1 MDGLQT
7 NSTCPACDGVFDV
20 AYPPFDLPLDQKA
33 GINACTGCGLAQRE
47 PGVAFDFTNLAA
59 CHYMDDWKALDL
71 SGSSFK
77 FERMLE
83 AARELTPWV
92 VKTGPWDKHVLDV
105 GSGPGYFLFHCRA
118 NGWKVSG
125 VDPWKEIAAWGAKHL
140 NLDIEAARIEDSAV
154 ADNSQEVVTALDVIS
169 FTEDPVA
176 FLKACRAKLKPG
188 GLLMVSTP
196 NFDSA
201 ARHEHG
207 SAWPSLSANV
217 RRWFFSPK
225 SLERAA
231 RAAGFGACRVQ
242 LAGGEQGDEEL
253 LFYAQSPFKAAI
265 SWDDIAEKTP
275 SDNMLPPLDR
285 KSVNESLLNT
295 QQKHW
300 RDNGYLILR
309 NFIPPEVV
317 DAYCRV
323 REKVSAPGGWDD
335 ETPYME
341 IREIRDLCL
350 YQPLVKT
357 LASLIGEE
365 MVMNLNL
372 TGWKTT
378 QRDWHQDDYLN
389 PDEVRGRYVACWFA
403 LDTITPDSGPF
414 QFVPGSHKWPHIKKS
429 KILNFVPEEVRET
442 RAWPIHSERVLT
454 PFFEEKIAAENLE
467 KVEFTAEKGDVL
479 IWHARL
485 LHRGTVAKN
494 PDRLRKAIIS
504 HYTALDAMKHYGA
517 VERWDTGGLYFVE
530 AKKRVPDPARLV
542 ETL

>member
-1 MDGLQT
+1 METAQA
-7 NSTCPACDGVFDV
+7 CPSCGGQFDL
-20 AYPPFDLPLDQKA
+20 AYPTFDIPLGQKVA
-33 GINACTGCGLAQRE
+33 INSCNDCGLAQRD
-47 PGVAFDFTNLAA
+47 PAVAFDFTHLGAE
-59 CHYMDDWKALDL
+59 HYLDNWKALEL
-71 SGSSFK
+71 SGLSFK
-77 FERMLE
+77 FDRMLE
-83 AARELTPWV
+83 AARDLTPWV
-92 VKTGPWDKHVLDV
+92 VKTGPWDKHILDV
-105 GSGPGYFLFHCRA
+105 GSGPGYFLFHARA
-118 NGWKVSG
+118 HGWKIQG
-125 VDPWKEIAAWGAKHL
+125 VDPWQEIADWGTKHL
-140 NLDIEAARIEDSAV
+140 DTSIESARIEDSKLGENAY
-154 ADNSQEVVTALDVIS
+154 EVVTALDVIS
-169 FTEDPVA
+169 FTDNPIE
-176 FLKACRAKLKPG
+176 FLKACRSKLKPG
-188 GLLMVSTP
+188 GLLMISTP
-196 NFDSA
+196 NY
-201 ARHEHG
+201 G
-207 SAWPSLSANV
+207 SEIRKEKGTEWPSLAANV
-217 RRWFFSPK
+217 RRWFFSPE

-242 LAGGEQGDEEL
+242 LAGGAGGDEEL
-253 LFYAQSPFKAAI
+253 LFYSQNPHKASI
-265 SWDDIAEKTP
+265 SWSDISEETP

-285 KSVNESLLNT
+285 RDVDTNLLND

-300 RDNGYLILR
+300 RENGYLILR
-309 NFIPPEVV
+309 NFIPEDVV
-317 DAYCRV
+317 DAYCRI
-323 REKVSAPGGWDD
+323 RERLSSDGGWDD

-341 IREIRDLCL
+341 IKEIRDLCL
-350 YQPLVKT
+350 HKPLVDT
-357 LASLIGEE
+357 LHSLIGEE

-429 KILNFVPEEVRET
+429 KILNFVPEEVRQT

-504 HYTALDAMKHYGA
+504 HYTALDAMKHYGP

-530 AKKRVPDPARLV
+530 GKKREADPARVV

>member
-1 MDGLQT
+1 MNPAQQ
-7 NSTCPACDGVFDV
+7 CPACGGAFETAYAAFDI
-20 AYPPFDLPLDQKA
+20 PLGQKA
-33 GINACTGCGLAQRE
+33 GINACNTCGLAQRD
-47 PGVAFDFTNLAA
+47 PGIAFDFTHLGAE
-59 CHYMDDWKALDL
+59 HYLDDWKALEL
-71 SGSSFK
+71 SGLSFK
-77 FERMLE
+77 FDRMMD
-83 AARELTPWV
+83 AARDLTPWV

-105 GSGPGYFLFHCRA
+105 GSGPGYFLFHARA
-118 NGWKVSG
+118 HGWKVQG
-125 VDPWKEIAAWGAKHL
+125 VDPWKEIAAWGTKHL
-140 NLDIEAARIEDSAV
+140 NIPVEPVRIEDSELPG
-154 ADNSQEVVTALDVIS
+154 NKYEVVTALDVIS
-169 FTEDPVA
+169 FTDDPVA

-196 NFDSA
+196 NY
-201 ARHEHG
+201 G
-207 SAWPSLSANV
+207 SEIRKEKGPEWPSLAANV
-217 RRWFFSPK
+217 RRWFFTPE
-225 SLERAA
+225 SLERTA
-231 RAAGFGACRVQ
+231 RDAGFGACRAQ
-242 LAGGEQGDEEL
+242 LAGGEGGDEEL
-253 LFYAQSPFKAAI
+253 LFYAQNPHKASI
-265 SWDDIAEKTP
+265 SWSDISEETP

-285 KSVNESLLNT
+285 RQVDTGLLT
-295 QQKHW
+295 DQQKHW
-300 RDNGYLILR
+300 RENGYLILR
-309 NFIPPEVV
+309 NFIPEDVV

-323 REKVSAPGGWDD
+323 RERISADGGWDD

-350 YQPLVKT
+350 HKPLVDT
-357 LASLIGEE
+357 LNSLIGEE

-414 QFVPGSHKWPHIKKS
+414 QFVPGSHQWPHIKKS
-429 KILNFVPEEVRET
+429 KILNFVPEEVRQT

-467 KVEFTAEKGDVL
+467 MVEFTAEKGDVL

-517 VERWDTGGLYFVE
+517 VERWGTGGLYFVE
-530 AKKRVPDPARLV
+530 SKKREADPARVV